1 LPRLNQRLPLSSFR
15 LARGEPDRGD
25 PATAIT
31 TANPRRD
38 DDMLKLAAIIGGVL
52 LMAGVAFAG
61 TRTLLEQTTGPT
73 LGTTVQPPVTT
84 TSREDEAQGRENE
97 VGEDLRGPCDEAEH
111 ANDPR
116 CTGAAVTPETEDDE
130 AAAGGDDDDRGR
142 GANSGPSDRSG
153 HESDDDHGGHS
164 DHGGGGDDD

>member
-73 LGTTVQPPVTT
+73 LGTTVLP
-84 TSREDEAQGRENE
+84 A
-97 VGEDLRGPCDEAEH
+97 
-111 ANDPR
+111 
-116 CTGAAVTPETEDDE
+116 GAATVSRQAIQAESRDD
-130 AAAGGDDDDRGR
+130 APQHDDDCHLASDHDRGR
-142 GANSGPSDRSG
+142 PR
-153 HESDDDHGGHS
+153 
-164 DHGGGGDDD
+164 